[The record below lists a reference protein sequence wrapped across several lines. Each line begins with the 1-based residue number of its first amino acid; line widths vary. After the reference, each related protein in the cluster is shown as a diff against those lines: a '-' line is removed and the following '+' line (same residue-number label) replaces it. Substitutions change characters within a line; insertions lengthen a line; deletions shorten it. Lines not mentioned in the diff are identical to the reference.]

1 MKLFFVCRRTAA
13 ACLLSMAVWAGAG
26 VSTQMAL
33 AQQNQRSGDLEVLQV
48 RPNFYLIG
56 GAGGNIGVQTGPDG
70 VIVIDSGAA
79 GMVDQVL
86 AAIKK
91 MSDQPIRYIINT
103 SAEADHVGGNE
114 KLSVAGRTLLPLS
127 DTVAADLAA
136 VMTSGGVAPILAAE
150 GVLLRMSAPT
160 GQQSAFPNA
169 AWPTE
174 TFSQQ
179 RKYMHI
185 NGEGMEVMRQPAAHS
200 DGDSFVFF
208 RGSDVVMAGD
218 ILDTTRFPV
227 IDIAKGGSIQGELD
241 ALNRLVDLA
250 IPSIP
255 FVWREGGTYIIPGH
269 GRICEQ
275 SDVVEYR
282 DMVTIIRDIIRDMIG
297 RGMTIEQVK
306 AADPTK
312 GYAQYGPPA
321 AFVEAVYKS
330 LTAKK

>member
-1 MKLFFVCRRTAA
+1 MRLFFICRRMAA
-13 ACLLSMAVWAGAG
+13 AWLLSIA
-26 VSTQMAL
+26 STQMAP
-33 AQQNQRSGDLEVLQV
+33 AQPNPQSGALEVLQV
-48 RPNFYLIG
+48 RPNFYLIA

-70 VIVIDSGAA
+70 VFVVDSGAA
-79 GMVDQVL
+79 GMAGQVL

-91 MSDQPIRYIINT
+91 ISDQPIRYIINT

-114 KLSVAGRTLLPLS
+114 KLSAAGRTLLPLS
-127 DTVAADLAA
+127 DTVQADLAA
-136 VMTSGGVAPILAAE
+136 AMTSGGVAPILAAE

-160 GQQSAFPNA
+160 GRQSPFPNA

-174 TFSQQ
+174 TFGQQ

-185 NGEGMEVMRQPAAHS
+185 NGEGMEVLLQPAAHS
-200 DGDSFVFF
+200 DGDSVVFF

-218 ILDTTRFPV
+218 ILDTTRFPA
-227 IDIAKGGSIQGELD
+227 IDIAKGGSIQGELN

-282 DMVTIIRDIIRDMIG
+282 DMVTIVRDIIRDMIQ
-297 RGMTIEQVK
+297 RGMTLEQVK
-306 AADPTK
+306 AADPAK
-312 GYAQYGPPA
+312 GYPQYGPSAP
-321 AFVEAVYKS
+321 FVEAVYKS
-330 LTAKK
+330 LSAKK